1 MPTEQDVKFSDFIR
15 GLPDAS
21 EADLT
26 SGNNMPLV
34 RSGDVGKL
42 PADKILTKPISL
54 ITDAVE
60 FVFEDVITDYS
71 FTSGSL
77 KDDGTIVLSTYGY
90 TNVSE
95 YVLLHEGDAVQYE
108 LRTSNTTQMV
118 LAVYGTD
125 GTFISAIAGLGEN
138 RSLPLFGT
146 FKATQECL
154 IRFTIVTTGE
164 DQYIFLKRASVKT
177 INGNA
182 CDVPAIK
189 DSVIGRSVVE
199 STWVI
204 GSVSHTTGQEGA
216 TDKRIRSD
224 YIQVNKG
231 DVFAFDHSFGQI
243 VYYDLLKNFT
253 GSLFPSGISQ
263 MPNTFVAGFNG
274 FLRIVLSFD
283 VTNGT
288 SIVVNQKDVP
298 LLYSRAYKV
307 LPQKCY
313 EPKERN
319 SFESLVEQK
328 ALEVSRIEG
337 IKFGFITDLHYHNSD
352 VNTSDMSGLAA
363 NIGRYFNYTQ
373 VPDYVD
379 AIVSLGNKTRMD
391 AIVCGGDTI
400 WGTLSPSD
408 SSKLLF
414 RLNKSFERFDGA
426 RFILAGNHDF
436 CDEYFSKQD
445 NPTLADCFRPYELAN
460 LYRQNK
466 LYGYKDCDGVR
477 AFFLNSSDTFIVEN
491 GVKKY
496 SRKSTFGFSAEQLNW
511 FASALASTPHG
522 YHVIVFVHY
531 NPDNITTNGG
541 VITSLLKHFV
551 ERDSGTKT
559 AGTGDFA
566 VSIDY
571 DFTQCSNNA
580 VIGVVSGHAHA
591 DSLTKNTSNINRL
604 VTTTTTLFE
613 AGSLTRTYGTD
624 TELAFDVLCVN
635 KAERKVKVIRVG
647 AGSDREF
654 TY

>member
-1 MPTEQDVKFSDFIR
+1 MATKRINQ
-15 GLPDAS
+15 LAQTAT
-21 EADLT
+21 EADLVA
-26 SGNNMPLV
+26 GNHLV
-34 RSGDVGKL
+34 VDTTDGTKRL
-42 PADKILTKPISL
+42 PAEMITKISDIVKINSSIFENLLETKSFSSGYLKEDGSIGTSTQL
-54 ITDAVE
+54 KTQVSD
-60 FVFEDVITDYS
+60 FVRLSVGD
-71 FTSGSL
+71 
-77 KDDGTIVLSTYGY
+77 IVYYG
-90 TNVSE
+90 
-95 YVLLHEGDAVQYE
+95 
-108 LRTSNTTQMV
+108 LRTSNTQQMV
-118 LAVYGTD
+118 LVSYDSNKQKIT
-125 GTFISAIAGLGEN
+125 SVAGLGEDGGV
-138 RSLPLFGT
+138 SLVGYFIADEDR
-146 FKATQECL
+146 F
-154 IRFTIVTTGE
+154 IRICKRVDG
-164 DQYIFLKRASVKT
+164 DQFVFLMRETERCIAKNS
-177 INGNA
+177 
-182 CDVPAIK
+182 AIAPR
-189 DSVIGRSVVE
+189 IIPSVVGN
-199 STWVI
+199 SAIDTTWEI
-204 GSVSHTTGQEGA
+204 GSVSNTTGAEGA
-216 TDKRIRSD
+216 TDKRIRSG
-224 YIQVNKG
+224 YINVKKG
-231 DVFAFDHSFGQI
+231 DVFKFEHCYGQI
-243 VYYDLLKNFT
+243 IYFDYFKSLS
-253 GSLFPSGISQ
+253 GSLFSEVSL
-263 MPNTFVAGFNG
+263 MPDSWESPFDGFI
-274 FLRIVLSFD
+274 RIILSFD
-283 VTNGT
+283 ITNGT
-288 SIVVNQKDVP
+288 SIVVNPKDVP
-298 LLYSRAYKV
+298 LLSSRAYKV

-319 SFESLVEQK
+319 SFESLIEQK

-337 IKFGFITDLHYHNSD
+337 VKFGFITDLHYHNSD
-352 VNTSDMSGLAA
+352 VNTSDMSGQAA
-363 NIGRYFNYTQ
+363 NIGRYFSYTH
-373 VPDYVD
+373 VPDYVN

-391 AIVCGGDTI
+391 ALVCGGDVV

-414 RLNKSFERFDGA
+414 RLNKSFEKFDGA

-436 CDEYFSKQD
+436 CDDYFAKQA
-445 NPTLADCFRPYELAN
+445 NPTLADCFQPYELAN
-460 LYRQNK
+460 LYRQEK

-477 AFFLNSSDTFIVEN
+477 AFFLNSNDTFVVEN

-531 NPDNITTNGG
+531 NPDNITTNGA

-551 ERDSGTKT
+551 DRDSGTKT

-624 TELAFDVLCVN
+624 TELAFDVINVN